1 MKIELRSFDM
11 GGRFGELLLILIIS
25 LLLFGPNKLPSL
37 AKALGEA
44 LREFKKAANP
54 DQPEQSTTSST
65 SVGSPASLPA
75 EAKTAEKKDNT
86 IIS

>member
-1 MKIELRSFDM
+1 M
-11 GGRFGELLLILIIS
+11 GGRFGELLLILIIA

-54 DQPEQSTTSST
+54 DSQEAPK
-65 SVGSPASLPA
+65 PATPAVTSLPS
-75 EAKTAEKKDNT
+75 ETQTAEKKNG
-86 IIS
+86 

>member
-1 MKIELRSFDM
+1 M
-11 GGRFGELLLILIIS
+11 GGRFGELLLILIIA

-54 DQPEQSTTSST
+54 DSQEAAK
-65 SVGSPASLPA
+65 PAATVTPSLPGETQGA
-75 EAKTAEKKDNT
+75 DKKNG
-86 IIS
+86 

>member
-1 MKIELRSFDM
+1 MKKIELRSCDM

-54 DQPEQSTTSST
+54 DSPEHSSPSSTT
-65 SVGSPASLPA
+65 PSLTA
-75 EAKTAEKKDNT
+75 EAKTTEKKDSS
-86 IIS
+86 IVS

>member
-1 MKIELRSFDM
+1 M

-54 DQPEQSTTSST
+54 DQPEHSNPPSTT
-65 SVGSPASLPA
+65 VANPASLPA
-75 EAKTAEKKDNT
+75 ESKAAEKKESS
-86 IIS
+86 IVS